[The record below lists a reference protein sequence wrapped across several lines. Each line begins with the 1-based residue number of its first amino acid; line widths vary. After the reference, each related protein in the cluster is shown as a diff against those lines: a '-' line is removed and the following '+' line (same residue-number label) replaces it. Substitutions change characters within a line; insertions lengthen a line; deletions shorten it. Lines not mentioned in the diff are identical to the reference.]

1 METSTRIQG
10 RPVTEQDL
18 RLIRQ
23 LLADHPDWHR
33 TRLSQ
38 ELCRHWD
45 WINARGSYKD
55 MAARALLRKLQER
68 GLIALPAPVRC
79 ANNGF
84 RHRRPV
90 DLAVDQTPIAGR
102 LRELLPVRVEPVV
115 TPEQA
120 QLFRRLMQAHH
131 YLGYGGPVGENRR
144 YLAWDRHE
152 RPLGGLLF
160 GAAAWRLACRDR
172 FIGWDDA
179 CRERGL
185 SRIVNNQR
193 FLILPWV
200 RVPHL
205 ASHLLGQ
212 VSRRLCR
219 DWQQHYGHP
228 IALLE
233 TFVDRRRFRGT
244 CYLLLPM

>member
-1 METSTRIQG
+1 MESSTRIQG

-68 GLIALPAPVRC
+68 GLIALPAPVC
-79 ANNGF
+79 GANNGF

-131 YLGYGGPVGENRR
+131 SIWGMAGRWERTAGIWHGTVMSGRWAVCCSGRRPGG
-144 YLAWDRHE
+144 
-152 RPLGGLLF
+152 
-160 GAAAWRLACRDR
+160 WRAETGSSAGMTRVASGACR
-172 FIGWDDA
+172 
-179 CRERGL
+179 
-185 SRIVNNQR
+185 
-193 FLILPWV
+193 
-200 RVPHL
+200 
-205 ASHLLGQ
+205 AS
-212 VSRRLCR
+212 STTN
-219 DWQQHYGHP
+219 D
-228 IALLE
+228 
-233 TFVDRRRFRGT
+233 FRGGDQRAQ
-244 CYLLLPM
+244 PQ

>member
-55 MAARALLRKLQER
+55 MAARALLRKLHAR

-90 DLAVDQTPIAGR
+90 ALAVDQTPIAGR
-102 LRELLPVRVEPVV
+102 LRELLPVRVEPVA
-115 TPEQA
+115 TPGQA
-120 QLFRRLMQAHH
+120 QLFRWLLQAHH

-152 RPLGGLLF
+152 RPLAQVRHYLTVYPVFEAKFSRFCYGKPVNTGGLL
-160 GAAAWRLACRDR
+160 WKPVCRA
-172 FIGWDDA
+172 I
-179 CRERGL
+179 
-185 SRIVNNQR
+185 I
-193 FLILPWV
+193 I
-200 RVPHL
+200 
-205 ASHLLGQ
+205 
-212 VSRRLCR
+212 
-219 DWQQHYGHP
+219 
-228 IALLE
+228 I
-233 TFVDRRRFRGT
+233 
-244 CYLLLPM
+244 

>member
-1 METSTRIQG
+1 MESSTRIQG

-90 DLAVDQTPIAGR
+90 ALAVDQTPITCP
-102 LRELLPVRVEPVV
+102 LSELLPVRVEPVA
-115 TPEQA
+115 TPGQA
-120 QLFRRLMQAHH
+120 QLFQCLMQAHH

-160 GAAAWRLACRDR
+160 GAAAVPGLAT
-172 FIGWDDA
+172 
-179 CRERGL
+179 
-185 SRIVNNQR
+185 
-193 FLILPWV
+193 
-200 RVPHL
+200 
-205 ASHLLGQ
+205 
-212 VSRRLCR
+212 
-219 DWQQHYGHP
+219 
-228 IALLE
+228 AL
-233 TFVDRRRFRGT
+233 RSP
-244 CYLLLPM
+244 LLLPM

>member
-1 METSTRIQG
+1 MESSTRIQG

-33 TRLSQ
+33 TRLSR
-38 ELCRHWD
+38 ELCRRWN

-55 MAARALLRKLQER
+55 MAARVRKLDAR
-68 GLIALPAPVRC
+68 GRIVLPAPVC
-79 ANNGF
+79 GTNNGF

-102 LRELLPVRVEPVV
+102 LRELLPVRVEPVA
-115 TPEQA
+115 TPGQA

-152 RPLGGLLF
+152 RSLGGLLF

-172 FIGWDDA
+172 FIG
-179 CRERGL
+179 
-185 SRIVNNQR
+185 
-193 FLILPWV
+193 
-200 RVPHL
+200 
-205 ASHLLGQ
+205 
-212 VSRRLCR
+212 
-219 DWQQHYGHP
+219 
-228 IALLE
+228 
-233 TFVDRRRFRGT
+233 
-244 CYLLLPM
+244 